1 MKLKV
6 IALYKDGKPSDL
18 TLTKENKIVKYG
30 EEFEIKD
37 AKRAN
42 EILNTIFNG
51 KPVVEVVKNDEKK
64 DSKTEK

>member
-18 TLTKENKIVKYG
+18 TLTKEKKIVKYG
-30 EEFEIKD
+30 EEFEIKE

-51 KPVVEVVKNDEKK
+51 KPVVEDVKNDEKK

>member
-18 TLTKENKIVKYG
+18 TLTKEKKIVKYG

>member
-18 TLTKENKIVKYG
+18 TLTKEKKIIKYG

>member
-18 TLTKENKIVKYG
+18 TLTKEKKIVKYG

-64 DSKTEK
+64 DSKIEK

>member
-18 TLTKENKIVKYG
+18 TLTKEKKIVKYG

-51 KPVVEVVKNDEKK
+51 KPVVEVVKNNEKK